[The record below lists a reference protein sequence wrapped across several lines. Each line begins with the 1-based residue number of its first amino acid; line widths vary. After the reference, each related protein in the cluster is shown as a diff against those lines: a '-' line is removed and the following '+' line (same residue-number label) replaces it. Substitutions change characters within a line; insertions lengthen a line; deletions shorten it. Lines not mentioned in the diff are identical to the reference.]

1 MESKYPLGIR
11 EAAASDID
19 AISGIEEKCFPGP
32 IAYSKRQLA
41 YLILRANSTCL
52 LESQGSVTRGFV
64 IITYRQGSSTGHLET
79 INVDPSFKKQ
89 GIGLKLLTAAE
100 ADMKQRCMK
109 RSQLEVSRG
118 NRAALALYKKSGYAF
133 KERIERYYKYDHHG
147 TRDAVRMVKT
157 L

>member
-1 MESKYPLGIR
+1 MESRYPLSIR
-11 EAAASDID
+11 EATASDID

-41 YLILRANSTCL
+41 YLIFRAKSTCL
-52 LESQGSVTRGFV
+52 LESQGEVTRGFV
-64 IITYRQGSSTGHLET
+64 IVTYRQGSSTGHIET

-100 ADMKQRCMK
+100 ADMKQRGMK
-109 RSQLEVSRG
+109 RSQLEVSGG
-118 NRAALALYKKSGYAF
+118 NKPALALYKKAGYAF
-133 KERIERYYKYDHHG
+133 KKRIERYYKYDHHG
-147 TRDAVRMVKT
+147 TRDAVRMVKV